1 MRKIHYEKKSIQNIG
16 IQISSI
22 LQSIFE
28 GRQIEII
35 KLKPRGTGRGHYIAA
50 VFSVTG
56 ESGNPHNRNFAVQ
69 RIGGCTDVW
78 LEEPAIYVNGQH
90 KNQQV

>member
-16 IQISSI
+16 IQISTI

-35 KLKPRGTGRGHYIAA
+35 KLKPRGTGRGHYIS
-50 VFSVTG
+50 VIFSVS
-56 ESGNPHNRNFAVQ
+56 EEPEKRHSRNFAIQ
-69 RIGGCTDVW
+69 RIGACTDVW
-78 LEEPAIYVNGQH
+78 LEDPAIYLNGNH
-90 KNQQV
+90 KNQQA